1 MLSCLCR
8 SIESVHVKTNLVH
21 KLHMKKAFDTFQLQ
35 MIMDVTTV
43 MDMTTDIMQM
53 ISTSLVGKFKEHWLC

>member
-21 KLHMKKAFDTFQLQ
+21 KLHMKKTFDTFQLQ
-35 MIMDVTTV
+35 MI